1 VLAAAAEFKCMTR
14 TRWRVTGKVYC
25 IYIALATNNP
35 YALARDIA
43 EVVLEFKAAPLFVEW
58 QRRFEHS
65 DSFLAE
71 LTIPVHLAAAVV

>member
-1 VLAAAAEFKCMTR
+1 MTR

-25 IYIALATNNP
+25 IYITFTTNNP
-35 YALARDIA
+35 YALAGDVAKI
-43 EVVLEFKAAPLFVEW
+43 VLEFQTAALFVEW
-58 QRRFEHS
+58 QGGPKHS